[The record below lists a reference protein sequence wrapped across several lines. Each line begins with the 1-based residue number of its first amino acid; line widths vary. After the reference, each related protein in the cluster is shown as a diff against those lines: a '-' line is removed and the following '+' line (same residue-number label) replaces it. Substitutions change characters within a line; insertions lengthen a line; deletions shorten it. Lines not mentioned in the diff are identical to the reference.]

1 MKKHINKIGI
11 AGTALILA
19 LAGSATVFALP
30 SQASVHAQTTHVSVS
45 ANGNSSSHIPSQAT
59 TGQANGA
66 AHLAAAQLRSCKNR
80 ETAINNIMLR
90 IDTRAQNQI
99 NLFSTI
105 ATRVEAFYTKQG
117 KTLSNYSQLV
127 AAVSTAKAQAL
138 SDFAT
143 VKTNSTFNCSSSNPK
158 GMVTAFQGY
167 LKTEISDLQNFKI
180 AVKNLIV
187 GVASVNGANLS
198 ASNTGTTTN
207 TSSTT
212 QNTNNTAQGV
222 KN

>member
-1 MKKHINKIGI
+1 MQKHINKIGI
-11 AGTALILA
+11 IGVAMFLA
-19 LAGSATVFALP
+19 MAGSATVFALP
-30 SQASVHAQTTHVSVS
+30 SQASVHAQTTHVAASTNVS
-45 ANGNSSSHIPSQAT
+45 RNSHKPSQAT
-59 TGQANGA
+59 TGKANGA
-66 AHLAAAQLRSCKNR
+66 AHLAAAQLTACTHRQ
-80 ETAINNIMLR
+80 TAINNIMLR

-117 KTLSNYSQLV
+117 KTVANYSQLV
-127 AAVSTAKAQAL
+127 AAVSAAKAQAL

-167 LKTEISDLQNFKI
+167 LKTEISDLQNFKL

-187 GVASVNGANLS
+187 GVASANGAKLS
-198 ASNTGTTTN
+198 ASTN
-207 TSSTT
+207 VSSTST
-212 QNTNNTAQGV
+212 SAQTSTNANQGV